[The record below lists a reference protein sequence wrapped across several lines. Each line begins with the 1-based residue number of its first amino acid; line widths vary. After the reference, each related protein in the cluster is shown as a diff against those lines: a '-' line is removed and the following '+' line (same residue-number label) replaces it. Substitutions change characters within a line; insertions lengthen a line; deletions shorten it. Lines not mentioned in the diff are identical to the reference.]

1 MRKLTNF
8 FLSQKENHALLTPF
22 KFYINDFDI
31 QYCFGYVYEMKKSAY
46 YIYVFFADDSV
57 HVHTV
62 HYIHYNQKCSMIK
75 DYSNSYCFTL
85 RGLNC
90 TPFITIKN
98 YFIKEENNKFIHHK
112 IFEEILDNYKE
123 DFIYEYMKFFGI

>member
-8 FLSQKENHALLTPF
+8 FLSQKENRALLTPF

-31 QYCFGYVYEMKKSAY
+31 QYCFGYVCEMKKSAY

-62 HYIHYNQKCSMIK
+62 HYNQWCSIKK
-75 DYSNSYCFTL
+75 DYSNGHCFTL
-85 RGLNC
+85 RELNC

-98 YFIKEENNKFIHHK
+98 QFIKEKNNKFIHHK